1 MINDILKE
9 LRDQL
14 AMYEDMAREE
24 KENTGGE
31 THGTCAYLDGAI
43 VASRRA
49 VEIVE
54 RLRAELDWV
63 TLAAKQDLH
72 RPLEASTG
80 WRTLTPGG
88 TGES

>member
-1 MINDILKE
+1 LKE

-14 AMYEDMAREE
+14 AMYEDMARDE

-54 RLRAELDWV
+54 KLRAELD
-63 TLAAKQDLH
+63 
-72 RPLEASTG
+72 
-80 WRTLTPGG
+80 
-88 TGES
+88 